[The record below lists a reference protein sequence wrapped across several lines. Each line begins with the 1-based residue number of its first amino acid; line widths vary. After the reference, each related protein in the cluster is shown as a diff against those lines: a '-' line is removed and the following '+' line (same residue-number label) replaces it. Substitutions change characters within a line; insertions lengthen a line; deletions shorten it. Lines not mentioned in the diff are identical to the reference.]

1 VGHRKSRSVWSG
13 ESLPGVTG
21 CTAPAHEG
29 VSVALVVT
37 FWVGLARALFAA
49 AAVRAL
55 TGDAKSDH
63 DGTVE
68 HGMEVQQ

>member
-1 VGHRKSRSVWSG
+1 
-13 ESLPGVTG
+13 
-21 CTAPAHEG
+21 